1 MKNSILVFLI
11 LTLVCFAQTSSAED
25 TKKFQE
31 VVVTATKVPT
41 LLEQLGTSVEVIT
54 REDIEQSRAADAIDI
69 LRKVPGLILPQ
80 SGSRGSTTSLFVR
93 GGESDHNLIMIDG
106 VQINQSAGAF
116 DLSNLTTENIERI
129 EIIKGAHSAIYGS
142 DALTSVINIITKKG
156 AGKPSL
162 FASGALGTRKE
173 NKNLIQE
180 YKAGISA
187 GNRQYS
193 YFLSFS
199 RSSDEGIL
207 DLNNQYK
214 NNTYTGTFNVTDEKL
229 NFSLTT
235 IHQDSVFKFP
245 TGSAGDR
252 FDVPD
257 PDNFSQNDTTVVGV
271 NISYKSLS
279 WWENVL
285 SLGWTR
291 QERKNIDA
299 DNGMEIDPFGG
310 SESKVD
316 ESRQTADYR
325 SNIFFNSDNLY
336 SVTTLG
342 FEYEKEKYDGFGLDN
357 SRKNYAYY
365 IQEHLGLHE
374 SFFITAGIRFDDNG
388 NYGTE
393 FTPRFSL
400 SYLIKGYETKLRS
413 SIGRGIKEPSFF
425 ENFARGF
432 TTGNPDLKPEESLS
446 IEGGIDQF
454 ILDDTVKLYFT
465 YFWNRFENLIQYK
478 GDGFDN
484 GTNYANIQE
493 AKTNG
498 IEVGGEFN
506 VSRELTLGLNYVYL
520 DTEVTED
527 GGLGSADF
535 SAGSELIRR
544 PKHYFSFVANY
555 FYKDFNL
562 NVSGTY
568 IGKRDD
574 LDFSSFPSNRVKND
588 AYFRTDLA
596 TSYKLPLD
604 FSYLQ
609 GATVFTRINNL
620 LNKDYEDIFGF
631 SSPGLNFIAGL
642 SIRI

>member
-1 MKNSILVFLI
+1 MKNTVLVFLT
-11 LTLVCFAQTSSAED
+11 LALVCSAQTSSAED
-25 TKKFQE
+25 TKEFQE

-41 LLEQLGTSVEVIT
+41 PLEQLGASVEVIT
-54 REDIEQSRAADAIDI
+54 EEDIEQSRATDAADI
-69 LRKVPGLILPQ
+69 LRKIPGLILPQ
-80 SGSRGSTTSLFVR
+80 GGSRGGTASLFVR
-93 GGESDHNLIMIDG
+93 GGESDYNLIMIDG
-106 VQINQSAGAF
+106 VQVNQSAGAF

-129 EIIKGAHSAIYGS
+129 EIIKGSHSAIYGS

-156 AGKPSL
+156 TGKPSFFL
-162 FASGALGTRKE
+162 SGALGARKE
-173 NKNLIQE
+173 NENLIQE

-187 GNRQYS
+187 GNQKYS
-193 YFLSFS
+193 YFLSFG

-207 DLNNQYK
+207 DVNNQYK
-214 NNTYTGTFNVTDEKL
+214 NNTYTGTFNLTEENL

-235 IHQDSVFKFP
+235 IHQDSTFEFP

-271 NISYKSLS
+271 NISYRSLP

-291 QERKNIDA
+291 QERNNTDA
-299 DNGMEIDPFGG
+299 DNGVEIDPFGG
-310 SESKVD
+310 SESKV
-316 ESRQTADYR
+316 EERRRTADYR
-325 SNIFFNSDNLY
+325 SNVFFNSNDLY

-365 IQEHLGLHE
+365 IQEHIGLYE
-374 SFFITAGIRFDDNG
+374 SLFITAGIRFDDNG

-393 FTPRFSL
+393 FTPRASL
-400 SYLIKGYETKLRS
+400 SYLIKGYGTKLRS
-413 SIGRGIKEPSFF
+413 SAGRGIKEPSFF
-425 ENFARGF
+425 ENFASGF
-432 TTGNPDLKPEESLS
+432 TTGNPDLKPEESFS
-446 IEGGIDQF
+446 IEGGIDQSL
-454 ILDDTVKLYFT
+454 LDDTVKLYFT

-478 GDGFDN
+478 SDGFDN

-493 AKTNG
+493 TNTSG

-506 VSRELTLGLNYVYL
+506 VSRELTLGLNYIYL
-520 DTEVTED
+520 DAEVTED
-527 GGLGSADF
+527 GGLGSAGF

-544 PKHYFSFVANY
+544 PKHYLSFVANY

-588 AYFRTDLA
+588 AYFRADLA
-596 TSYKLPLD
+596 ASYKLPPGL
-604 FSYLQ
+604 SYLQ
-609 GATVFTRINNL
+609 GTTVFTRINNI

-631 SSPGLNFIAGL
+631 SSPGFNFTVGL
-642 SIRI
+642 HLMF

>member
-1 MKNSILVFLI
+1 M

-41 LLEQLGTSVEVIT
+41 PLEQLGASVEVIT
-54 REDIEQSRAADAIDI
+54 REDIEQSRAADVIDI
-69 LRKVPGLILPQ
+69 LRKVQGLILPQ

-93 GGESDHNLIMIDG
+93 GGESDYNLIMIDG
-106 VQINQSAGAF
+106 VQVNQSAGAF
-116 DLSNLTTENIERI
+116 DLSSLTTENIERI

-162 FASGALGTRKE
+162 FVSGALGTRKE

-187 GNRQYS
+187 GNQQYS

-207 DLNNQYK
+207 DFNNQYK

-229 NFSLTT
+229 NFSLMT
-235 IHQDSVFKFP
+235 IHQDSVFEFP

-252 FDVPD
+252 FDVLD

-271 NISYKSLS
+271 NISYKSLP
-279 WWENVL
+279 WWENIL
-285 SLGWTR
+285 SLGWTK

-325 SNIFFNSDNLY
+325 SNIFFNSGNLY

-400 SYLIKGYETKLRS
+400 SYLIKGYGTKLRS
-413 SIGRGIKEPSFF
+413 SMGRGIKEPSFF
-425 ENFARGF
+425 ENFASGF

-454 ILDDTVKLYFT
+454 LLDDTVKLYFT

-478 GDGFDN
+478 GDVFDN

-527 GGLGSADF
+527 GRLGSAGF

-544 PKHYFSFVANY
+544 PSHYFSFVANY

-596 TSYKLPLD
+596 ASYKLPLD

-631 SSPGLNFIAGL
+631 SSPGFSFIAGL